1 MKDKERALKY
11 AIFLT
16 LLFFFV
22 EVAGGLISGSLS
34 LLGDALH
41 MLRDV
46 VSLLISF
53 AAVKVSRK
61 LPTPT
66 RTFGYHRVE
75 ILAALLN
82 GLMLVG
88 ISIWIFYE
96 ALERIRSPKNVI
108 GSVMLWVALSGLVV
122 NIIAALM
129 LHGSR
134 DLNVKSAF
142 LHVLTDTLSSVA
154 VIIAAI
160 FIWITGKT
168 IIDPILAFLISLFI
182 LVSSFGIIKEALRI
196 LLEFSPRGIDS
207 RKVAGEILQVNGVEG
222 VHHLHI
228 WNLCSNIIAAEA
240 HILTREKDW
249 RKIEEIKRKIKALLR
264 EKFKISHTT
273 LEFEWEECGENFCE
287 EEE

>member
-1 MKDKERALKY
+1 MKDKEKALKN
-11 AIFLT
+11 AILLT
-16 LLFFFV
+16 ALFFLV

-46 VSLLISF
+46 ISLLISF
-53 AAVKVSRK
+53 AAVKISRR
-61 LPTPT
+61 LPGPT

-82 GLMLVG
+82 SLMLVG

-96 ALERIRSPKNVI
+96 ALQRLKSSKPVI
-108 GSVMLWVALSGLVV
+108 GGVMLVVAVSGLVV
-122 NIIAALM
+122 NVIAAFM
-129 LHGSR
+129 LHGSH

-160 FIWITGKT
+160 LILITGKP

-182 LVSSFGIIKEALRI
+182 LVSSLGIIKEAMRI
-196 LLEFSPRGIDS
+196 LLEFAPKGIDA
-207 RKVAGEILQVNGVEG
+207 REVAREILKVDGVEE

-240 HILTREKDW
+240 HILTGEKNW
-249 RKIEEIKRKIKALLR
+249 RKIEEIKREIKSLLR
-264 EKFKISHTT
+264 KKFKISHTT
-273 LEFEWEECGENFCE
+273 LEFEWEECKENFCVQE
-287 EEE
+287 E